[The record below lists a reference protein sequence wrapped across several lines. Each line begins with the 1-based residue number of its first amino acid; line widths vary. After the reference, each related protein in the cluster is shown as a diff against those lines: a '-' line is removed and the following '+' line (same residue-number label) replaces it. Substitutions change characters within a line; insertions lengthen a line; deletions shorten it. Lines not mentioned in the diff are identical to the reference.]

1 MSVCDKLHK
10 LYSTTAQPV
19 VWARSVGL
27 EVLNELDSI
36 KAAMMMSAGASP
48 SSTSS
53 PSSSSTFSTF
63 PGAEVGRNGRQGAG
77 LAGALASGVET
88 VAGVRRFAGDAGVVL
103 QAATAGGLRALAE
116 VVGRGSGSGR

>member
-48 SSTSS
+48 SSPSAASS
-53 PSSSSTFSTF
+53 PF
-63 PGAEVGRNGRQGAG
+63 PGAEAVRNGQQGVW
-77 LAGALASGVET
+77 LASALASSVET
-88 VAGVRRFAGDAGVVL
+88 VAGVRRFAGDAGLVL

-116 VVGRGSGSGR
+116 VVGRSSGSRR